1 MEGPGGGSSTA
12 ALPLGGSG
20 GGNGGNLHQQQQQQ
34 QQPWGATTQFYTDA
48 GGMPPGSHQSQQ
60 NQQQQ
65 QQQQQQ
71 QNHLQLLHQQQL
83 MQIAA
88 AAVATGQAG
97 PQGQQLVAA
106 GQPMNS
112 MIPASQAPTINMM
125 IQGMAN
131 QGMGHHTL
139 PSPSSSGAGVQPG
152 FFTII
157 PTGHH
162 QGGRDISPGSTP
174 GLGHHPAPSA
184 TPPTLMEDRCVPFM
198 NVNNTFN
205 KLYSHYFHG
214 NNYKKIEL

>member
-20 GGNGGNLHQQQQQQ
+20 GGNGGNPHQQQQQQQ

-48 GGMPPGSHQSQQ
+48 GGMPPASHQSQQ
-60 NQQQQ
+60 NQQQ

-184 TPPTLMEDRCVPFM
+184 TPPTLMEDRCVGFM
-198 NVNNTFN
+198 NLKKN
-205 KLYSHYFHG
+205 K
-214 NNYKKIEL
+214 N

>member
-1 MEGPGGGSSTA
+1 
-12 ALPLGGSG
+12 
-20 GGNGGNLHQQQQQQ
+20 
-34 QQPWGATTQFYTDA
+34 
-48 GGMPPGSHQSQQ
+48 MPPGSHQSQQ
-60 NQQQQ
+60 NQQQ

-157 PTGHH
+157 PTGHVGSLASVLPPMF
-162 QGGRDISPGSTP
+162 GGNPNPLAAAAAPGMFFPPPGMTTP
-174 GLGHHPAPSA
+174 GFPGMEQLFLG
-184 TPPTLMEDRCVPFM
+184 
-198 NVNNTFN
+198 
-205 KLYSHYFHG
+205 G
-214 NNYKKIEL
+214 G

>member
-1 MEGPGGGSSTA
+1 
-12 ALPLGGSG
+12 
-20 GGNGGNLHQQQQQQ
+20 
-34 QQPWGATTQFYTDA
+34 
-48 GGMPPGSHQSQQ
+48 MPPGSHQSQQ

-65 QQQQQQ
+65 Q
-71 QNHLQLLHQQQL
+71 QQQL

-125 IQGMAN
+125 IKGMAN

-184 TPPTLMEDRCVPFM
+184 TPPTLM
-198 NVNNTFN
+198 
-205 KLYSHYFHG
+205 
-214 NNYKKIEL
+214 